1 MGKTKKFALAAV
13 ITIIAALLL
22 YRFYVIPNILYPTK
36 YSEYVDKYS
45 EEYGLEKLLYM
56 Q

>member
-22 YRFYVIPNILYPTK
+22 YRFYVIQHSFTA
-36 YSEYVDKYS
+36 EY
-45 EEYGLEKLLYM
+45 LIF
-56 Q
+56 